1 MLDTNNTDQGRFAIR
16 MVAVVI
22 SFLAALLV
30 TVELIHADNAFSE
43 ATPHDFSCM
52 EVTQIPQA
60 ECVAIVA
67 FYNSTDGPH
76 WWRREGWLQSNTPC
90 TWFGLACTK
99 GHITQIVMENNW
111 LRGHLPP
118 ELGNLTNLLRLKLS
132 GNELY
137 DQIPVELGHL
147 TNLQSMELGGNR
159 LNGILPPEL
168 GDLTGLHVLD
178 LSSNHI
184 TGNIPATL
192 GNLTNLNRV
201 MLSVNH
207 LSGPIPPELG
217 NLVNL
222 QELQLSEN
230 ELSGPLPPTLGNL
243 PLLEVLAI
251 ELCFLSGELP
261 PELGNLHNLGSLLL
275 YRNQLQGAIP
285 ATFGNLTNLEYLS
298 LGTNHL
304 SGPISP
310 ELGKLTQVQYLDLS
324 SNHLSGSIP
333 PELGNMSSLLGLEL
347 SDNQLS
353 GEIPAELMQPP
364 YLYSV
369 GVDYNMVTPTDPTV
383 IAWLNMVDP
392 GWEYTQTVPPSN
404 VQATLVASH
413 SATLTWTP
421 IPHLWWEEGFYE
433 VSYATRPGGPYVV
446 HGTTP
451 DRATDHYGAADL
463 PPANLYCFVVR
474 TFTARPIYYFAN
486 EWWSA
491 YSPEVC
497 VGAPTAVHLRS
508 FSATA
513 TLWGRPLCTPGR
525 WPLCRALP
533 VR

>member
-1 MLDTNNTDQGRFAIR
+1 MTDTNNTEQGRFAIKIIA
-16 MVAVVI
+16 VAI
-22 SFLAALLV
+22 SCLAVLLV
-30 TVELIHADNAFSE
+30 TVGLAHAGDVPSE

-52 EVTQIPQA
+52 DVTQIPLADCQA
-60 ECVAIVA
+60 LVAL
-67 FYNSTDGPH
+67 YNSTNGAQ
-76 WWRREGWLQSNTPC
+76 WGLAAGWQQTNTPC
-90 TWFGLACTK
+90 AWGGVTCVNGRVGLLNLA
-99 GHITQIVMENNW
+99 G
-111 LRGHLPP
+111 RGLQGFIAP
-118 ELGNLTNLLRLKLS
+118 ELGNLS
-132 GNELY
+132 GLY
-137 DQIPVELGHL
+137 
-147 TNLQSMELGGNR
+147 
-159 LNGILPPEL
+159 
-168 GDLTGLHVLD
+168 VLD
-178 LSSNHI
+178 LSYNNI
-184 TGNIPATL
+184 TGSMPPTL
-192 GNLTNLNRV
+192 GNLTNLNR
-201 MLSVNH
+201 LRIFSSH
-207 LSGPIPPELG
+207 LGGTIPPELG
-217 NLVNL
+217 NLSNL
-222 QELQLSEN
+222 QLLQLSEN

-243 PLLEVLAI
+243 SLLEDMAI
-251 ELCFLSGELP
+251 ELCFLSGEIP
-261 PELGNLHNLGSLLL
+261 PELGNLHNLRQLSL

-333 PELGNMSSLLGLEL
+333 SELGNMSSLLGLEL

-353 GEIPAELMQPP
+353 GEVPAELMQPP
-364 YLYSV
+364 YLSWV

-383 IAWLNMVDP
+383 IAWLNTVDP
-392 GWEYTQTVPPSN
+392 GWEYTQTVPPSH
-404 VQATLVASH
+404 VQATLVASR
-413 SATLTWTP
+413 SVTLTWTP
-421 IPHLWWEEGFYE
+421 ILHLWWEEGFYE

-474 TFTARPIYYFAN
+474 TFTARPIFYFAN

-497 VGAPTAVHLRS
+497 VGAPTAVRLRS

-513 TLWGRPLCTPGR
+513 TLWGRSLCTSGR
-525 WPLCRALP
+525 WSLLCRALP